1 MDAMLL
7 FIIYSVL
14 LIVVSLIAAYL
25 PQTGRLND
33 KSAHMMIALSTGIF
47 MGLMVFMLL
56 PEGLEECE
64 EGGIDTHFAM
74 YALLAGFLVI
84 MVVDTVMKHRH
95 LATCGCHMHDDGHEH
110 RVTSMSSFIGL
121 AIHAACDGLAL
132 AAMFMAGEEVGFMA
146 TIGLCIHK
154 FAELFSLSSTMLL
167 SDLDKK
173 ASMIRLGLFSLITP
187 IAGILFFL
195 LFSDMEV
202 EGTLGIPLTFAAG
215 TLLYV
220 ITCNMIPESFHR
232 DRSYKTLILILIGIA
247 IMMAV
252 ALAFPH
258 SH

>member
-1 MDAMLL
+1 MEALLL
-7 FIIYSVL
+7 FTLYSVL
-14 LIVVSLIAAYL
+14 LVAVSLVAAYI
-25 PQTGRLND
+25 PQMGKLQD
-33 KSAHMMIALSTGIF
+33 QGAHKMIALSTGIF

-64 EGGIDTHFAM
+64 EGGIDTHYAM
-74 YALLAGFLVI
+74 YALLAGFVI
-84 MVVDTVMKHRH
+84 IMIIDTIMKHKH

-110 RVTSMSSFIGL
+110 RITSMSSFTGL

-132 AAMFMAGEEVGFMA
+132 AAMFMAGEEVGLMA

-167 SDLDKK
+167 SDLGKK
-173 ASMIRLGLFSLITP
+173 KSLIRLGLFSLITP
-187 IAGILFFL
+187 VAGFLFFL

-220 ITCNMIPESFHR
+220 TTCNMIPESFHR
-232 DRSYKTLILILIGIA
+232 DHSYKTLLIILLGLA